1 MIKGTIQQ
9 EYITLVNIYTPNIGA
24 PKYMKPISMDIKMNK
39 YTVIVRDFNTPLTS
53 MDRSSRQ
60 KTNKETVTWNNTLDE
75 MDLIDIFRAFHP
87 KAEEYTYFSNACGM
101 FSRIDH
107 MLGHKTSLYKF
118 KKIKIMPNI
127 FSDLNAVKLE
137 INHKNTEKHTRT

>member
-1 MIKGTIQQ
+1 
-9 EYITLVNIYTPNIGA
+9 
-24 PKYMKPISMDIKMNK
+24 
-39 YTVIVRDFNTPLTS
+39 

-60 KTNKETVTWNNTLDE
+60 KIKKETAPLNNTLDE

-137 INHKNTEKHTRT
+137 INHKNNEKHVKTWKSNNMLLNNEWVYKKIKEEIKRYLEWNENEDKQSKICGTQEKQS